1 MGKSA
6 DGTSASNHAA
16 GAGLE
21 KLTVIS
27 QESTAPGAFVL
38 RFPKRA
44 SFRAGQMVAL
54 TTDPAVAPRYYSIAS
69 GENEPFIE
77 VLYTVVE
84 EGELTPRLSSLR
96 EGDAVWV
103 SAPAGEFVDRP
114 GPAWWIASGTGVAPF
129 VSMVRSGLTGEKLL
143 VHGAR
148 TLDGFHY
155 ARLLSGA
162 LGDRYIRCSSSE
174 NVPGL
179 YPGRLTGWLA
189 EREEF
194 PPGAMYFLCGGS
206 AMVVDV
212 RDILIGRGVRF
223 DRIVSEIYF

>member
-6 DGTSASNHAA
+6 DRTPAANRTAGT
-16 GAGLE
+16 GLE

-44 SFRAGQMVAL
+44 PFRAGQMVAL
-54 TTDPAVAPRYYSIAS
+54 TTDPAAAPRYYSIAS
-69 GENEPFIE
+69 GEDEPFIE

-96 EGDAVWV
+96 EGDALYV
-103 SAPAGEFVDRP
+103 SAPTGEFVDRP
-114 GPAWWIASGTGVAPF
+114 GPAWWIAAGTGVAPF
-129 VSMVRSGLTGEKLL
+129 VSMVRSGLTEEKLL

-148 TLDGFHY
+148 TPDGFHY
-155 ARLLSGA
+155 AGLLSRA
-162 LGDRYIRCSSSE
+162 LGNRYVRCCSGGTAS
-174 NVPGL
+174 GL
-179 YPGRLTGWLA
+179 YAGRLTAWLS
-189 EREEF
+189 ERGEF
-194 PPGAMYFLCGGS
+194 PPEAMFFLCGGS
-206 AMVVDV
+206 SMVVDV